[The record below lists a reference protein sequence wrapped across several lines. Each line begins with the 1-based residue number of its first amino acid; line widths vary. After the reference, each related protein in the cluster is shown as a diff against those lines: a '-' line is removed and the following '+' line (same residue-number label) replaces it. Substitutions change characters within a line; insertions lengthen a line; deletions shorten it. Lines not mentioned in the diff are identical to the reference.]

1 MNNSHECLVYLL
13 LKIIP
18 VVQLGSMKC
27 WFPGCN
33 SSIKNKTAAWSWY
46 LKVGCFKT
54 VQDLLNLQIQ
64 WIFFMSLFLFFVA
77 VDYKNC
83 NQLSFCS
90 GPVLALGL
98 AREDAITGWR
108 HMLGPTEVEKAK
120 SEAPERWI
128 FIKLP
133 IVSFNGNYCPYCSP
147 QIRFTFCL
155 EKLFLQKKWCVQIYL
170 HLFSKLNA
178 RISIWKIWG
187 KNDTLLLNFYSYS
200 VK

>member
-1 MNNSHECLVYLL
+1 MAVWSVDFLVV
-13 LKIIP
+13 IP
-18 VVQLGSMKC
+18 VLK
-27 WFPGCN
+27 
-33 SSIKNKTAAWSWY
+33 KNCCLIMIFWY
-46 LKVGCFKT
+46 LKVGCFRT

-64 WIFFMSLFLFFVA
+64 WIFLCLFSFFFVA

-155 EKLFLQKKWCVQIYL
+155 EKLFLQKNYV
-170 HLFSKLNA
+170 SKFTCTYFQN
-178 RISIWKIWG
+178 
-187 KNDTLLLNFYSYS
+187 
-200 VK
+200 